1 MVLWWSTVYLR
12 FHYFVDLLA
21 GVVVALVG
29 LWMARKYADGRLE
42 QPATLADSFAS
53 GVG

>member
-21 GVVVALVG
+21 GAVVALVG
-29 LWMARKYADGRLE
+29 WWVARKYADEEFESLLHSSLV
-42 QPATLADSFAS
+42 Q
-53 GVG
+53 